1 MKRRRSDVI
10 VGLVVLIVAVL
21 LVGAIAWVKQADVGS
36 RRREVIA
43 RFHDVGNARV
53 GNAVVVRGVVGG
65 RLQAIELASNGW
77 VNVRLRLDPS
87 VQLPA
92 DAVVLLN
99 ESSLFGEWQATIVE
113 RSALPH
119 DDAIQREILAAS
131 QEQGALPGASLPGIG
146 KLTAVA
152 GQIAGD
158 VATVAGRVEV
168 AFDDQAA
175 RELRG
180 SIRSVAELSTTLA
193 QVVRAHASDLDTLSQ
208 QTRAVVASL
217 KTAAGTTRLTAER
230 IDSATT
236 SPQVRQIVEDLSI
249 ASTELRRT
257 AVQVRELST
266 RFSQSQG
273 RLDALLENSDSVF
286 VKINRGQGSLG
297 LMLND
302 PAMYRRTDSL
312 LVQLRDLIA
321 DIKSNPKRYLTVR
334 LF

>member
-1 MKRRRSDVI
+1 MKRRSDVV
-10 VGLVVLIVAVL
+10 VGLVVLVVAFA
-21 LVGAIAWVKQADVGS
+21 LVAAIAWVKQTDVGG
-36 RRREVIA
+36 RKRDVVA
-43 RFHDVGNARV
+43 RFRDVGNARV

-65 RLQAIELASNGW
+65 RLEAIELAPNGW
-77 VNVRLRLDPS
+77 VNVRLRLNPS

-113 RSALPH
+113 RTALPH
-119 DDAIQREILAAS
+119 DDAVEREIAAAS
-131 QEQGALPGASLPGIG
+131 GERDVLPGASQPGIG

-158 VATVAGRVEV
+158 VATVASRFEV

-175 RELRG
+175 REMRG
-180 SIRSVAELSTTLA
+180 SIQSVSQLSTTLA
-193 QVVRAHASDLDTLSQ
+193 QVVRAHASDLDTLSR
-208 QTRAVVASL
+208 QTRELIASL
-217 KTAAGTTRLTAER
+217 RTAAGTARLTAER
-230 IDSATT
+230 LDSATT
-236 SPQVRQIVEDLSI
+236 SPQVRQIVEDLSS
-249 ASTELRRT
+249 ASAELRRT

-273 RLDALLENSDSVF
+273 RLDTLLANSDSVF
-286 VKINRGQGSLG
+286 MKINRGQGSLG
-297 LMLND
+297 LMIND
-302 PAMYRRTDSL
+302 PGVYRRTDSL
-312 LVQLRDLIA
+312 VVQLRDLIA